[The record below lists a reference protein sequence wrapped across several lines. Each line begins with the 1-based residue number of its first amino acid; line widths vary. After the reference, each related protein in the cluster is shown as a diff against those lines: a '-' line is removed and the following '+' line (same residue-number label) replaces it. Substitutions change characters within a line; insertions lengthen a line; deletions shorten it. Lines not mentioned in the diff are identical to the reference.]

1 MHNGKPAVIFKA
13 SKYYGVMAEE
23 CRWALVGKFTM
34 GIPKIEV
41 IREKFIEQI
50 PLKGTVRIGA
60 YDYRH
65 VFIDFNIEADYNLVY
80 FQHFMT
86 IAGSLM
92 RMFKWSP
99 DFDPNEET
107 SLAPIWV
114 LLPELPLHV
123 FKWDYLKQILE
134 QIGTPMKEDTAT
146 VYKTRP
152 HMEEVGVEV
161 DLMKPLPDSVFV
173 GIEGDGSSLKDKDQK
188 LEYEGVSAFYRSSK
202 MKAHDFVRSKA
213 KARKGEQINR
223 DNNINAP
230 SANNGPIHNSSE
242 QVNDKINIEAQKN
255 NNNATAQNANAET
268 KDDGF
273 SPVCNR

>member
-1 MHNGKPAVIFKA
+1 
-13 SKYYGVMAEE
+13 MAEK
-23 CRWALVGKFTM
+23 CRWTLVGKFTM

-41 IREKFIEQI
+41 IRAKFIEQI
-50 PLKGTVRIGA
+50 PLKGKVRIGA

-86 IAGSLM
+86 IAGLLM
-92 RMFKWSP
+92 RMFKWPP
-99 DFDPNEET
+99 DFDPNEEI
-107 SLAPIWV
+107 SLAPSWV

-146 VYKTRP
+146 FYKTRP
-152 HMEEVGVEV
+152 HMAEVGVEE

-173 GIEGDGSSLKDKDQK
+173 GIEGDGSSLKGKDQK

-202 MKAHDFVRSKA
+202 MKAHDFVRCKV
-213 KARKGEQINR
+213 KKRKREQINR

-242 QVNDKINIEAQKN
+242 QVNDKINIDAQKN
-255 NNNATAQNANAET
+255 KNNATAQNANAET